1 MAKIKRINRRALS
14 QPLYQDEKSN
24 FTVLGMWFGCKI
36 IAIKFKK
43 LHFRISSQ
51 DRIQILSQFWSKL
64 NDRNGI

>member
-24 FTVLGMWFGCKI
+24 FIVLGMWFGCRI

-43 LHFRISSQ
+43 LHLRISSQ
-51 DRIQILSQFWSKL
+51 DRIQILSQSWSKL